1 MVFFF
6 FFKNYLPD
14 EMLKFSS
21 LESVGMIRGPWI
33 VEAKSSSR
41 ILPSSEWKS
50 AGVTWQCF
58 CVADK
63 HLILGKIEIQLCST
77 LITHLH

>member
-1 MVFFF
+1 MLIATKNSILMWSFF

-41 ILPSSEWKS
+41 ILPSSE
-50 AGVTWQCF
+50 
-58 CVADK
+58 
-63 HLILGKIEIQLCST
+63 
-77 LITHLH
+77 